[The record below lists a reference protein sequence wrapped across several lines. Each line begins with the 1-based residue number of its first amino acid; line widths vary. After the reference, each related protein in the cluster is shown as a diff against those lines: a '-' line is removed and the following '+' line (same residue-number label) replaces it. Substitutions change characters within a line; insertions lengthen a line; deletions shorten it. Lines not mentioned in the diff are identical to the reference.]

1 LGELGLQPSFATW
14 FQVTALHVYML
25 HTRLRCYPAQTTRIY
40 QQMLVDAFFED
51 IEMRIYF
58 EYNIK
63 SQRFIQKQ
71 MKQLYE
77 NFRGL
82 TVAYDE
88 GILVNDAVLAAAF
101 WRNLFQSTPNTVDFE
116 KLAKIVNYFGKNM
129 KLLDMSGQEAF
140 QTGEFGFLSPDRT
153 PPGMEWQPH
162 FEDLAELIMNINI
175 REQQWV
181 EDRKA
186 NMEAIGWDYSKPVK
200 AYEGELPTVED
211 KAWDKERRM
220 LGYMD
225 FPAIPPP
232 QNAAEVLA
240 EEFGESSSGS
250 PNQTSSAKETNKR
263 SATGV

>member
-1 LGELGLQPSFATW
+1 
-14 FQVTALHVYML
+14 
-25 HTRLRCYPAQTTRIY
+25 
-40 QQMLVDAFFED
+40 MLVDTFFED
-51 IEMRIYF
+51 IEMRIYY

-63 SQRFIQKQ
+63 SHRFIQKQ
-71 MKQLYE
+71 MKMLYE

-88 GILVNDAVLAAAF
+88 GILKNDAVLAAAF
-101 WRNLFQSTPNTVDFE
+101 WRNLFQTTPNTVDFE
-116 KLAKIVNYFGKNM
+116 KLAKIVNYFWKNM

-162 FEDLAELIMNINI
+162 YEDLGELITNINI

-186 NMEAIGWDYSKPVK
+186 NMEAIGWDDSKPLTP
-200 AYEGELPTVED
+200 YDGELPTVED
-211 KAWDKERRM
+211 QAWDKDRKL
-220 LGYMD
+220 LGYAD

-232 QNAAEVLA
+232 QDAAEVLA
-240 EEFGESSSGS
+240 EEFEEPSSKKPSHT
-250 PNQTSSAKETNKR
+250 PPAKKQTVKGSAK
-263 SATGV
+263 